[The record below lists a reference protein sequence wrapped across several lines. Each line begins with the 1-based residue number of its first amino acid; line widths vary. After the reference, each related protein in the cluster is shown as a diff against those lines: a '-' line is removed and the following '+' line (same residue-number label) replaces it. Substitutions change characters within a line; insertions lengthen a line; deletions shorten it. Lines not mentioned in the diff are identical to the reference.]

1 MYVFKAIEIDF
12 TSLLFEWD
20 EACQNSVITA
30 VMSTSLMVGALI
42 GSFLAGWLAD
52 AYGRLPVL
60 KGGQKLLQVSGL
72 SEDAVSAAIGSH
84 CDTFKVTNLVLLV
97 ECLDRPR
104 SRLLAVSLNGWSI
117 SVVTFFSIYAR
128 FFWLIKIKDL
138 MRYFFHLLYFLT
150 LASLRHSS
158 VCIPLLALCYCFI
171 SSSLVSFGFYFNA
184 DALPGNRY
192 VNMILMGAS
201 KFVMGLLP
209 FAVSSWV
216 GRRPIMLFS
225 LVIAILLVVSAALD
239 PAWKIN
245 HLYSAELFPTVVRN
259 MARAIC
265 NVGSR
270 FGSVAAPMVSLLF
283 ESILLLC
290 V

>member
-1 MYVFKAIEIDF
+1 
-12 TSLLFEWD
+12 
-20 EACQNSVITA
+20 
-30 VMSTSLMVGALI
+30 
-42 GSFLAGWLAD
+42 
-52 AYGRLPVL
+52 
-60 KGGQKLLQVSGL
+60 
-72 SEDAVSAAIGSH
+72 
-84 CDTFKVTNLVLLV
+84 
-97 ECLDRPR
+97 
-104 SRLLAVSLNGWSI
+104 
-117 SVVTFFSIYAR
+117 
-128 FFWLIKIKDL
+128 
-138 MRYFFHLLYFLT
+138 
-150 LASLRHSS
+150 HSS

-225 LVIAILLVVSAALD
+225 LVIASAGAWFAVTSQLLAVSSGHWSLTAVLLVVSAALD

-270 FGSVAAPMVSLLF
+270 FGSVAAPMVVHLRAVHYLLPYLTF
-283 ESILLLC
+283 ALFLTVQVLVVAVLLPETKDRPLPQELPETNTNRQDEQMME
-290 V
+290 